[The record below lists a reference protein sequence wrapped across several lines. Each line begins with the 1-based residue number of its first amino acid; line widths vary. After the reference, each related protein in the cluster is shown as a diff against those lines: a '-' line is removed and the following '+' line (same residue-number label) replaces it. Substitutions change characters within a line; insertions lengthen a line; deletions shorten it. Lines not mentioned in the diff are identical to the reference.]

1 MRIAIRAA
9 AALFAISMVI
19 TASGCKR
26 SDDHRDARTLEQR
39 PHTETVRPVDR
50 SDAFRP

>member
-1 MRIAIRAA
+1 MQTKAKAFAA
-9 AALFAISMVI
+9 FLCISLLV
-19 TASGCKR
+19 ASSGCKR
-26 SDDHRDARTLEQR
+26 SEDASDTRTLEQR